1 MGKSSRG
8 IGAGNM
14 LSLVTVAFNN
24 PAELEKTAASVL
36 QQTVQPH
43 TYVVVDSSDEALQ
56 PTMRSLASLVGAKYV
71 WTPPTG
77 VYPAMSES
85 MKHVPDNS
93 WVWWLNSSDWL
104 AGTKSIESVVDHI
117 DAIGKDGAH
126 WIIGELLRSRKGVLS
141 LHETGQSGEEFL
153 RLLESGRTG
162 FPHPST
168 IFWKPSLTTL
178 HPYEDGFTIASDYAV
193 ALRFGRVFGPPQ
205 LIPTTLS
212 IHDPTGLTA
221 RHPLKNLIEKSQSRA
236 RMGLSDLA
244 SEVWRLPFS
253 SSHAVVKRLV
263 GEKKPAPTGGRAAN
277 FPLQSNHPF
286 DAPLKIDRLDEAQ

>member
-1 MGKSSRG
+1 
-8 IGAGNM
+8 M

-36 QQTVQPH
+36 QQTVQPD
-43 TYVVVDSSDEALQ
+43 TYVVVDSSDEAVQ
-56 PTMRSLASLVGAKYV
+56 PTMRSLASFVGAKYV
-71 WTPPTG
+71 WTPPSG

-104 AGTKSIESVVDHI
+104 AGKRSVESVVNNI
-117 DAIGKDGAH
+117 NTIEKDGVQ

-141 LHETGQSGEEFL
+141 LHETGQSGEQFL

-168 IFWKPSLTTL
+168 IFWKPSLATL
-178 HPYEDGFTIASDYAV
+178 NPYEDGFTIASDYAV

-205 LIPTTLS
+205 LIPSTLS

-221 RHPLKNLIEKSQSRA
+221 RHPLRNLVEKSQARA
-236 RMGLSDLA
+236 RMGLPDLV

-253 SSHAVVKRLV
+253 ITHSVVKRLV
-263 GEKKPAPTGGRAAN
+263 GEQKPSHTGGRAAN

-286 DAPLKIDRLDEAQ
+286 DAPLKIPRLDDIQ